1 MYNILFNMKSRKLI
15 NSQKKKRKKGDVAW
29 NNEMKN
35 EQNNN
40 TSEGIK
46 SYKIMANTY
55 YEIEVTGKFHKK

>member
-1 MYNILFNMKSRKLI
+1 
-15 NSQKKKRKKGDVAW
+15 
-29 NNEMKN
+29 MKN

>member
-15 NSQKKKRKKGDVAW
+15 NSQKKKGDVAW
-29 NNEMKN
+29 NIEMKN